1 MNIMKKVTPLRSL
14 VSACCLAVSLC
25 SLKAT
30 AAIDIT
36 LAETDWDFV
45 IKTQFGEGKRGRVSR
60 DESKFIQTIQPLL
73 SQGKYQDVATA
84 FEQLTISDPSASLL
98 ELKGQVLLNL
108 KRYDEAEQALSTAL
122 KELPGLAAAHR
133 SLSLVYLLTE
143 KLDKAREHLV
153 KSVEL
158 GAADAQLYGQLAYVN
173 LQTGK
178 PVSAISAYQNAL
190 MLEPENDQWYR
201 GLLFALIESEA
212 LDQAQKLLDEM
223 LLDEPANP
231 QLWLQRSQIA
241 LKKSQHIKAISS
253 LESALT
259 LGEDALTN
267 LISLAKLHITDG
279 SARRATE
286 ILSQNMVAF
295 LTDEGRDGYQA
306 VTSIA
311 SYLAAK
317 QDWQNLQQLLQ
328 SAQQQ
333 TRTLSADQQAG
344 LNVFQAKLAL
354 AQNKQKEA
362 TRLLR
367 DVVKQL
373 PNNGEA
379 LMSLAQL
386 YRETKNTERAAMY
399 YLRAE
404 AVDGY
409 AAQAMLGRAQL
420 FINQRQ
426 YNEALTLLRK
436 VYKSN
441 PSRTDLLA
449 NIQSLENLLRNT
461 I

>member
-1 MNIMKKVTPLRSL
+1 MNIMKKVTLLRSL
-14 VSACCLAVSLC
+14 VSACCLTVSMC
-25 SLKAT
+25 SLKT
-30 AAIDIT
+30 NAAIDIT
-36 LAETDWDFV
+36 MAETDWDFV

-73 SQGKYQDVATA
+73 SQGKYQEVAKA
-84 FEQLTISDPSASLL
+84 FDEQNITEPSASLM

-108 KRYDEAEQALSTAL
+108 KRYDEAEQALTTAL
-122 KELPGLAAAHR
+122 KELPELAAAHR

-173 LQTGK
+173 LQMAK

-190 MLEPENDQWYR
+190 MLEPESEQWYR
-201 GLLFALIESEA
+201 GLLFALIESDA

-223 LLDEPANP
+223 LLDDPKNP

-253 LESALT
+253 LESALS
-259 LGEDALTN
+259 LGENALAN

-286 ILSQNMVAF
+286 ILSQNMGAF
-295 LTDEGRDGYQA
+295 LTDDGRDGYEA
-306 VTSIA
+306 VNSIA

-317 QDWQNLQQLLQ
+317 QDWQNLQQLL
-328 SAQQQ
+328 SATQKQAKA
-333 TRTLSADQQAG
+333 LSADQRAG
-344 LNVFQAKLAL
+344 LNVYQAKLAL
-354 AQNKQKEA
+354 AQNKPKEA
-362 TRLLR
+362 TGLLQQI
-367 DVVKQL
+367 VKQL
-373 PNNGEA
+373 PDNGEA
-379 LMSLAQL
+379 IISLAQL
-386 YRETKNTERAAMY
+386 YRDTKNTERAAMY

-404 AVDGY
+404 AIEGY
-409 AAQAMLGRAQL
+409 EAQAMLGRAQL

-426 YNEALTLLRK
+426 YGEALTLLRK